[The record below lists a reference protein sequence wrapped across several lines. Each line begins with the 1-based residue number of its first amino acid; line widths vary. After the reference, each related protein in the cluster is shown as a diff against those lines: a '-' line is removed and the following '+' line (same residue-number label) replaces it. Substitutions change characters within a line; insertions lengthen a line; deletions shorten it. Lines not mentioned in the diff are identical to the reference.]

1 MGVSP
6 NTIDRIVANVLSQL
20 NANNQQAP
28 VEKTETGIAS
38 NKVDKVQIFTSVI
51 TADLLER
58 IESGSVVQVAEKA
71 IITPAA
77 ADVIRELK
85 LTVNRGSQQ
94 SPDAKAIETTQRV
107 EKSGL
112 SVAIVRH
119 TAAVKQALDEIGTFK
134 KELLGCPDDA
144 AKFAISEVCRG
155 SAGTVLIF
163 AEQTYRATCLANR
176 NSRVKAVAVG
186 DPGDVKTVRKQLRA
200 NVWCLDPGDRSY
212 FELRNVLK
220 AILG

>member
-20 NANNQQAP
+20 SANNQESS
-28 VEKTETGIAS
+28 VEKTEAGIES
-38 NKVDKVQIFTSVI
+38 NGVGKVQIFASVV
-51 TADLLER
+51 TAQLLEPV
-58 IESGSVVQVAEKA
+58 ETGSVVQVAEKA

-77 ADVIRELK
+77 ADVIREYK
-85 LTVNRGSQQ
+85 LIVNRGSQQ
-94 SPDAKAIETTQRV
+94 SAGSKADETSQRV

-155 SAGTVLIF
+155 EAGTVLIF

-176 NSRVKAVAVG
+176 NSLVKAVAVG